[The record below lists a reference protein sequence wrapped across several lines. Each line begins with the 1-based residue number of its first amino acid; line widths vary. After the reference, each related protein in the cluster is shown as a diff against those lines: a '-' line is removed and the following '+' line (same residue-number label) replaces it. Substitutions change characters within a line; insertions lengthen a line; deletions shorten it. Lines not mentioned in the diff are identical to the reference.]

1 LSISAH
7 QETQE
12 QRFRRLRSVRELG
25 DHANV
30 FRSVSKRSPILGY
43 NHNIGHRGLV
53 FHVQTED
60 SGVDNPHIFT
70 HLFHGGVIIFT
81 RKIDYDAAA
90 DESVVKSLMQA
101 QHKAMLKELKR
112 GIFDERIDSFLGD
125 HPDLTPRSSGS
136 RDTIPDNP
144 SDARLLS
151 EPNTDFAAGTAATA
165 APAEDA
171 AATAEMAVIAGD
183 EWISTPAE
191 ITSSEV
197 SDVFRIIMQPTLD
210 EDGNRVGPPEL
221 RIESLKP
228 GAPQPSRRIQRDTV
242 EIHST
247 PPSDEPIELEHHA
260 PATGRHRTNPPP
272 PPAAGH
278 RPAQRAATP
287 SSHVSPRASGNVLVS
302 RPPIRV
308 DSHSSHSTGKRTPPP
323 PPPGRSSR
331 PMAPRTV
338 REDPLD
344 SLFDQQAIS
353 EKSLDEV
360 ILAYLSEDSSKD
372 EP

>member
-1 LSISAH
+1 MLLFS
-7 QETQE
+7 
-12 QRFRRLRSVRELG
+12 R
-25 DHANV
+25 
-30 FRSVSKRSPILGY
+30 VSKRSPILGY

-90 DESVVKSLMQA
+90 DESIVKSLMQA

-112 GIFDERIDSFLGD
+112 GNFDERIDSFLGD
-125 HPDLTPRSSGS
+125 HPDLTPRQA
-136 RDTIPDNP
+136 RNTIPDA
-144 SDARLLS
+144 DAAVGAGS
-151 EPNTDFAAGTAATA
+151 EPVEV
-165 APAEDA
+165 PAEATVESPPPEEA
-171 AATAEMAVIAGD
+171 AADSGD
-183 EWISTPAE
+183 DWISTPSE

-197 SDVFRIIMQPTLD
+197 SDVFRIIMQPSI
-210 EDGNRVGPPEL
+210 DGQAPGQGEGDAGGLGTPEF

-228 GAPQPSRRIQRDTV
+228 PVPGRRVQRDTV
-242 EIHST
+242 EIHSK
-247 PPSDEPIELEHHA
+247 PPSEELPEPEHHGSN
-260 PATGRHRTNPPP
+260 TLRHRAVPPP
-272 PPAAGH
+272 PPQQ
-278 RPAQRAATP
+278 RPVQRATPP
-287 SSHVSPRASGNVLVS
+287 SSHVGPRGSGNVLVS

-308 DSHSSHSTGKRTPPP
+308 DSNTAPMRAKPPP
-323 PPPGRSSR
+323 APARTSR

-338 REDPLD
+338 REEPFD
-344 SLFDQQAIS
+344 SLFDQQTIS

-360 ILAYLSEDSSKD
+360 ILAYLSEDAGKD

>member
-1 LSISAH
+1 
-7 QETQE
+7 
-12 QRFRRLRSVRELG
+12 
-25 DHANV
+25 
-30 FRSVSKRSPILGY
+30 VSKRSPILGY

-90 DESVVKSLMQA
+90 DEALVKSLMQA

-112 GIFDERIDSFLGD
+112 GVFDERIDSFLGD
-125 HPDLTPRSSGS
+125 HPDLTPRKM
-136 RDTIPDNP
+136 RDTIPDSP
-144 SDARLLS
+144 AGSRMLS
-151 EPNTDFAAGTAATA
+151 EPTDEYAAVSITP
-165 APAEDA
+165 APAEAAEAVEDA
-171 AATAEMAVIAGD
+171 SATAEMAVIAGD
-183 EWISTPAE
+183 EWISTPSE

-197 SDVFRIIMQPTLD
+197 SDVFRVIMQPSLD
-210 EDGNRVGPPEL
+210 AQGDEGDPGRPRAPEF

-228 GAPQPSRRIQRDTV
+228 GAPSNRRIQRDTV

-247 PPSDEPIELEHHA
+247 PPSDEPPELELHSA
-260 PATGRHRTNPPP
+260 IPAARPRTTPPP
-272 PPAAGH
+272 PPPPH
-278 RPAQRAATP
+278 RPAQRAPTP
-287 SSHVSPRASGNVLVS
+287 SSHVSPRAEGNVLVS

-308 DSHSSHSTGKRTPPP
+308 DSQTSAQSAHSAAHPSGKRPAPPP
-323 PPPGRSSR
+323 PPPSRGSR

-360 ILAYLSEDSSKD
+360 ILAYLSEDAGKD

>member
-1 LSISAH
+1 MQVEHL
-7 QETQE
+7 EY
-12 QRFRRLRSVRELG
+12 QRAPRNTRAALPSPSLCSGTGRPCYPFL
-25 DHANV
+25 A
-30 FRSVSKRSPILGY
+30 VSKRSPILGY

-90 DESVVKSLMQA
+90 DEALVKSLMQA

-112 GIFDERIDSFLGD
+112 GVFDERIDTFLGD
-125 HPDLTPRSSGS
+125 HADLEPRRSS
-136 RDTIPDNP
+136 DTIPDSP
-144 SDARLLS
+144 AGARKLGVTTAEFFPPTT
-151 EPNTDFAAGTAATA
+151 EPLASAADAAT
-165 APAEDA
+165 
-171 AATAEMAVIAGD
+171 TTEMPTISGD
-183 EWISTPAE
+183 EWISTPSE

-197 SDVFRIIMQPTLD
+197 SDVFRIIMQPALD
-210 EDGNRVGPPEL
+210 SGDDASRGAPEM

-228 GAPQPSRRIQRDTV
+228 GAAGSRRIQRDTV

-247 PPSDEPIELEHHA
+247 PPRDETLEIDLERA
-260 PATGRHRTNPPP
+260 GRQRTNPPP
-272 PPAAGH
+272 QPPRPAA
-278 RPAQRAATP
+278 RAVTP
-287 SSHVSPRASGNVLVS
+287 SAHVSPRAEGNVLVS

-308 DSHSSHSTGKRTPPP
+308 DSHSSHVSGKRATPPP
-323 PPPGRSSR
+323 PPLPRASR

-360 ILAYLSEDSSKD
+360 ILAYLSEDSGKD
-372 EP
+372 DL

>member
-1 LSISAH
+1 
-7 QETQE
+7 
-12 QRFRRLRSVRELG
+12 
-25 DHANV
+25 
-30 FRSVSKRSPILGY
+30 VSKRSPILGY

-81 RKIDYDAAA
+81 RKIDYDASA
-90 DESVVKSLMQA
+90 DEALVKSLMQA

-112 GIFDERIDSFLGD
+112 GVFDDRIDTFLGD
-125 HPDLTPRSSGS
+125 RPELEPRKS
-136 RDTIPDNP
+136 RDTIPDSP
-144 SDARLLS
+144 AGSRLLS
-151 EPNTDFAAGTAATA
+151 EPTDDYAAVTITTAPA
-165 APAEDA
+165 AEDA
-171 AATAEMAVIAGD
+171 SATAEMAAIASD
-183 EWISTPAE
+183 DWISTPSE

-197 SDVFRIIMQPTLD
+197 SDVFRVIMQPSLD
-210 EDGNRVGPPEL
+210 APGDEGDPGRANRAPEF

-228 GAPQPSRRIQRDTV
+228 GAANSSSAANNRRIQRDTV

-247 PPSDEPIELEHHA
+247 PPSDEPPELELHSA
-260 PATGRHRTNPPP
+260 IPAVPRQRTTPPP
-272 PPAAGH
+272 PPPH
-278 RPAQRAATP
+278 RPAPRAPTP
-287 SSHVSPRASGNVLVS
+287 SSHVSPRAEGNVLVS

-308 DSHSSHSTGKRTPPP
+308 DSHSTAQSAHSAAHSPTHSPAPSSQGRRTSPPP
-323 PPPGRSSR
+323 PPPRGSRS
-331 PMAPRTV
+331 MAPRTV

-360 ILAYLSEDSSKD
+360 ILAYLSEDAGKD

>member
-1 LSISAH
+1 
-7 QETQE
+7 
-12 QRFRRLRSVRELG
+12 
-25 DHANV
+25 
-30 FRSVSKRSPILGY
+30 VSKRSPILGY

-90 DESVVKSLMQA
+90 DEPLVKSLMQA

-112 GIFDERIDSFLGD
+112 EIFDERIDTFLGD
-125 HPDLTPRSSGS
+125 HPDLAPRRS
-136 RDTIPDNP
+136 RDTIPDSP
-144 SDARLLS
+144 AGSRLLS
-151 EPNTDFAAGTAATA
+151 EPTDPFAPLSLPAAA
-165 APAEDA
+165 SEDA
-171 AATAEMAVIAGD
+171 SATAEIAVIGGD
-183 EWISTPAE
+183 DWISTPSE

-197 SDVFRIIMQPTLD
+197 SDVFRVIMQPALD
-210 EDGNRVGPPEL
+210 AGDEGDPGQGNRLPEF

-228 GAPQPSRRIQRDTV
+228 GPANNRRVQRDTV

-247 PPSDEPIELEHHA
+247 PPSDEPPELELHSAIPA
-260 PATGRHRTNPPP
+260 PRARTTPPP
-272 PPAAGH
+272 PPPPH
-278 RPAQRAATP
+278 RPAPRAPTP
-287 SSHVSPRASGNVLVS
+287 SSHVSARAEGSVLVS

-308 DSHSSHSTGKRTPPP
+308 DSHSSHSAHSAHSPSGKRTPPP
-323 PPPGRSSR
+323 PPPPRASRS
-331 PMAPRTV
+331 MAPRTV

-360 ILAYLSEDSSKD
+360 ILAYLSDDAGKD

>member
-1 LSISAH
+1 
-7 QETQE
+7 
-12 QRFRRLRSVRELG
+12 
-25 DHANV
+25 
-30 FRSVSKRSPILGY
+30 VSKRSPILGY

-70 HLFHGGVIIFT
+70 HLFHGGSIIFT

-90 DESVVKSLMQA
+90 DESLVKSLMQA

-112 GIFDERIDSFLGD
+112 GVFDERIDSFLGD
-125 HPDLTPRSSGS
+125 HPDLTPRKA
-136 RDTIPDNP
+136 RDTIPDSP
-144 SDARLLS
+144 AGSRLLS
-151 EPNTDFAAGTAATA
+151 EPSDEYAEVSITTAAE
-165 APAEDA
+165 EDA
-171 AATAEMAVIAGD
+171 SATAEMAVIASD
-183 EWISTPAE
+183 DWISTPSE

-197 SDVFRIIMQPTLD
+197 SDVFRVIMQPALD
-210 EDGNRVGPPEL
+210 ANDDGDPGRGHRLPEI

-228 GAPQPSRRIQRDTV
+228 GAANNRRIQRDTV

-247 PPSDEPIELEHHA
+247 PPSDEPPELELHSAIPA
-260 PATGRHRTNPPP
+260 PRARPTPPP
-272 PPAAGH
+272 PPSP
-278 RPAQRAATP
+278 RSVPRAPTP
-287 SSHVSPRASGNVLVS
+287 SSHVSARAEGSVLVS

-308 DSHSSHSTGKRTPPP
+308 DSHSSHSAQSAQSAGKRTAPPP
-323 PPPGRSSR
+323 PPRASR

-360 ILAYLSEDSSKD
+360 ILAYLSDDAGKD

>member
-1 LSISAH
+1 MLLFS
-7 QETQE
+7 
-12 QRFRRLRSVRELG
+12 R
-25 DHANV
+25 
-30 FRSVSKRSPILGY
+30 VSKRSPILGY

-90 DESVVKSLMQA
+90 DESLVKSLMQA

-112 GIFDERIDSFLGD
+112 GNFDERIDSFLGD
-125 HPDLTPRSSGS
+125 HPDLKPRKGH
-136 RDTIPDNP
+136 DTIPDGAMG
-144 SDARLLS
+144 SGRLD
-151 EPNTDFAAGTAATA
+151 EPTD
-165 APAEDA
+165 APADAMVELAPEELAA
-171 AATAEMAVIAGD
+171 AATGD
-183 EWISTPAE
+183 NWVATPSE

-197 SDVFRIIMQPTLD
+197 SDVFRIIMQPSM
-210 EDGNRVGPPEL
+210 DGHAPGQGDGDLFGAPEI

-228 GAPQPSRRIQRDTV
+228 GAPSRRVPRDTV
-242 EIHST
+242 EIHSK
-247 PPSDEPIELEHHA
+247 PPSEEPPEPEHHGSN
-260 PATGRHRTNPPP
+260 TLRHRAVPPP
-272 PPAAGH
+272 PQH
-278 RPAQRAATP
+278 RPAQRAAPP
-287 SSHVSPRASGNVLVS
+287 SPHVGPRGSGNVLVS

-308 DSHSSHSTGKRTPPP
+308 DSHTAPMRAKPSSSPPP
-323 PPPGRSSR
+323 PPAARTSR

-338 REDPLD
+338 REEPFD
-344 SLFDQQAIS
+344 SLFDQQTIS

-360 ILAYLSEDSSKD
+360 ILAYLSEDAGKD

>member
-1 LSISAH
+1 M
-7 QETQE
+7 
-12 QRFRRLRSVRELG
+12 
-25 DHANV
+25 
-30 FRSVSKRSPILGY
+30 SKRSPILGY

-70 HLFHGGVIIFT
+70 HLFHGGVIIFS

-90 DESVVKSLMQA
+90 DEPLVKSLMQA

-112 GIFDERIDSFLGD
+112 GIFDERIDSSLSD
-125 HPDLTPRSSGS
+125 HPDLAPRRA
-136 RDTIPDNP
+136 RDTIPDSP
-144 SDARLLS
+144 AGSRMLS
-151 EPNTDFAAGTAATA
+151 EPGTELPEEAS
-165 APAEDA
+165 APAAAEEDA
-171 AATAEMAVIAGD
+171 SATAEMAVIAGD
-183 EWISTPAE
+183 EWVATPSE

-197 SDVFRIIMQPTLD
+197 SDVFRVIMQPALD
-210 EDGNRVGPPEL
+210 ASGDEGEANRGNRVAAPEI

-228 GAPQPSRRIQRDTV
+228 GAPSSRRIQRDTV

-247 PPSDEPIELEHHA
+247 PPSDEPPELDLHSA
-260 PATGRHRTNPPP
+260 IPLRPRTTPPP
-272 PPAAGH
+272 PPPPH
-278 RPAQRAATP
+278 RPAQRVPTP
-287 SSHVSPRASGNVLVS
+287 SSHVSARAEGNVLVS

-308 DSHSSHSTGKRTPPP
+308 DSHSSHSSHSPQSSQASQPTGKRASPPP
-323 PPPGRSSR
+323 PPPSRASR

-360 ILAYLSEDSSKD
+360 ILAYLSEDASKD

>member
-1 LSISAH
+1 
-7 QETQE
+7 
-12 QRFRRLRSVRELG
+12 
-25 DHANV
+25 
-30 FRSVSKRSPILGY
+30 VSKRSPILGY

-70 HLFHGGVIIFT
+70 HLFHGGVIIFS

-90 DESVVKSLMQA
+90 DESLVKSLMQA

-112 GIFDERIDSFLGD
+112 AVFDDRIDASLGG
-125 HPDLTPRSSGS
+125 HPDLTARGG
-136 RDTIPDNP
+136 RDTIPDSP
-144 SDARLLS
+144 AASRLLS
-151 EPNTDFAAGTAATA
+151 EPST
-165 APAEDA
+165 EDA
-171 AATAEMAVIAGD
+171 AAATAPPPVDDASATTEMAVINGE

-197 SDVFRIIMQPTLD
+197 SDVFRVIMQPALD
-210 EDGNRVGPPEL
+210 GVGEDGKPRAPEF

-228 GAPQPSRRIQRDTV
+228 GAAANRRIQRDTV
-242 EIHST
+242 EIHSK
-247 PPSDEPIELEHHA
+247 PPSEEPPEPERHA
-260 PATGRHRTNPPP
+260 PTTGRHRTMPPP
-272 PPAAGH
+272 PPPPGH
-278 RPAQRAATP
+278 RPTQRAATP
-287 SSHVSPRASGNVLVS
+287 SPHVSPRASGNVLVS

-308 DSHSSHSTGKRTPPP
+308 DNNTSHPPGKRTAPPP
-323 PPPGRSSR
+323 PPPPRASR

-360 ILAYLSEDSSKD
+360 ILAYLSEDAGKD

>member
-1 LSISAH
+1 MLLFS
-7 QETQE
+7 
-12 QRFRRLRSVRELG
+12 R
-25 DHANV
+25 
-30 FRSVSKRSPILGY
+30 VSKRSPILGY

-90 DESVVKSLMQA
+90 DEPLVKSLMQA

-112 GIFDERIDSFLGD
+112 GSFDEKIDTFLGD
-125 HPDLTPRSSGS
+125 HPDLKPRKA
-136 RDTIPDNP
+136 RDTIPDG
-144 SDARLLS
+144 AVATGILS
-151 EPNTDFAAGTAATA
+151 EPTDAPANATAEGVLEADAAAGTGDNWIAT
-165 APAEDA
+165 P
-171 AATAEMAVIAGD
+171 
-183 EWISTPAE
+183 SE

-197 SDVFRIIMQPTLD
+197 SDVFRIIMQPSLD
-210 EDGNRVGPPEL
+210 GHSPGEGGDLFGAPEI

-228 GAPQPSRRIQRDTV
+228 GAPSRRVPRDTV
-242 EIHST
+242 EIHSK
-247 PPSDEPIELEHHA
+247 PPSEEPAEPERHGSNTL
-260 PATGRHRTNPPP
+260 RHRAVPPP
-272 PPAAGH
+272 PQQ
-278 RPAQRAATP
+278 RPAQRSAPASP
-287 SSHVSPRASGNVLVS
+287 HVGPRGSGNVLVS

-308 DSHSSHSTGKRTPPP
+308 DNHTAAMRAKPPP
-323 PPPGRSSR
+323 PPPPRTNR

-338 REDPLD
+338 REEPFD
-344 SLFDQQAIS
+344 SLFDQQTIS

-360 ILAYLSEDSSKD
+360 ILAYLSEDAGKD

>member
-1 LSISAH
+1 M
-7 QETQE
+7 
-12 QRFRRLRSVRELG
+12 
-25 DHANV
+25 
-30 FRSVSKRSPILGY
+30 SKRSPILGY

-90 DESVVKSLMQA
+90 DEALVKSLMQA

-112 GIFDERIDSFLGD
+112 GQFDERIDSYLGG
-125 HPDLTPRSSGS
+125 HPDLTPRKA
-136 RDTIPDNP
+136 RDTIPDSP
-144 SDARLLS
+144 AGARMLT
-151 EPNTDFAAGTAATA
+151 EPNAALAEGSTPIEAAA
-165 APAEDA
+165 ENAEDA
-171 AATAEMAVIAGD
+171 SATAEMAVIASED
-183 EWISTPAE
+183 WVSTPSE

-197 SDVFRIIMQPTLD
+197 SDVFRVIMQPALD
-210 EDGNRVGPPEL
+210 AQGDEGNRVPEVRL
-221 RIESLKP
+221 ESLKP
-228 GAPQPSRRIQRDTV
+228 GAASNRRIQRDTV

-247 PPSDEPIELEHHA
+247 PPSDEPPELELHSA
-260 PATGRHRTNPPP
+260 IPAARPRTTPPP
-272 PPAAGH
+272 PPPT
-278 RPAQRAATP
+278 RPAPRAPTP
-287 SSHVSPRASGNVLVS
+287 SAHVSPRAEGNVLVS

-308 DSHSSHSTGKRTPPP
+308 DSHTTHSAHSPSPAPAGKRAAPPP
-323 PPPGRSSR
+323 PPRGSR

-360 ILAYLSEDSSKD
+360 ILAYLSEDAGKD

>member
-1 LSISAH
+1 M
-7 QETQE
+7 
-12 QRFRRLRSVRELG
+12 
-25 DHANV
+25 
-30 FRSVSKRSPILGY
+30 SKRSPILGY

-70 HLFHGGVIIFT
+70 HLFHGGSIIFT

-90 DESVVKSLMQA
+90 DESLVKSLMQA

-112 GIFDERIDSFLGD
+112 GVFDERIDSFLGD
-125 HPDLTPRSSGS
+125 HPDLAPRKA
-136 RDTIPDNP
+136 RDTIPDSP
-144 SDARLLS
+144 AGSRMLS
-151 EPNTDFAAGTAATA
+151 EPSDEYAEVTITP

-171 AATAEMAVIAGD
+171 SATAEMAVIAGD
-183 EWISTPAE
+183 DWISTPSE

-197 SDVFRIIMQPTLD
+197 SDVFRVIMQPSLD
-210 EDGNRVGPPEL
+210 ATGDEGDPGRTNRVPEI

-228 GAPQPSRRIQRDTV
+228 GAANNRRIQRDTV
-242 EIHST
+242 EIHSP
-247 PPSDEPIELEHHA
+247 PPSDEPTELELHSAMPA
-260 PATGRHRTNPPP
+260 PRQRTTPPP
-272 PPAAGH
+272 PPPQ
-278 RPAQRAATP
+278 RPAQRAPTP
-287 SSHVSPRASGNVLVS
+287 SSHVSPRAEGNVLVS

-308 DSHSSHSTGKRTPPP
+308 DSHSPAQSALSPAHSSAHSPAHSSAHSSSGKRTAPPP
-323 PPPGRSSR
+323 PPPPRGSR

-360 ILAYLSEDSSKD
+360 ILAYLSEDAGKD